1 MTPRQKSLWHYLEG
15 LYERCSRRE
24 LVSPDPLQFL
34 YRYEAPEDREI
45 AALVASSLAYGR
57 VAMILKSAG
66 VVLDALGAS
75 PRAALEHYGEEHWR
89 EVFAAFRHRFTDGAD
104 VAALL
109 EGVRRVLSRWDSLG
123 ACMLA
128 ARRECGTLAGALDFL
143 IAALENGQSNSLL
156 CRPQR
161 GSACKRHFLM
171 LRWLIRCDEVDP
183 GGWIGFDPAE
193 LIVPLDTHMYAV
205 CRSLRFTKR
214 KAADLKTA
222 QEVTQAF
229 ACLSPRDPVRY
240 DFVLTRFGIRADMEQ
255 EALLAECRRRT
266 TTGRIETK

>member
-1 MTPRQKSLWHYLEG
+1 MTPRQKSLGLYLEE
-15 LYERCSRRE
+15 LYERCNRRE

-57 VAMILKSAG
+57 VATILKS
-66 VVLDALGAS
+66 VETVLGALGPS
-75 PRAALEHYGEEHWR
+75 PRAAVERYGEEHWR
-89 EVFAAFRHRFTDGAD
+89 EVFASFRHRFTDGAD

-109 EGVRRVLSRWDSLG
+109 GGARSVVSRWGSLG
-123 ACMLA
+123 ACLIS
-128 ARRECGTLAGALDFL
+128 ARRECGSLTGALDFL
-143 IAALENGQSNSLL
+143 IAVLENGRPSSLL

-171 LRWLIRCDEVDP
+171 LRWLVRRDEVDP
-183 GGWIGFDPAE
+183 GGWDGLDPAE

-205 CRSLRFTKR
+205 CRSLRFTR
-214 KAADLKTA
+214 RRAADLKTA

-229 ACLSPRDPVRY
+229 ARLSPRDPTRY
-240 DFVLTRFGIRADMEQ
+240 DFALTRFGIRADMEQ
-255 EALLAECRRRT
+255 EALLAECRARSTKERV
-266 TTGRIETK
+266 ETK

>member
-1 MTPRQKSLWHYLEG
+1 MTPRHKRLALYLEE
-15 LYERCSRRE
+15 LYERCNRRE

-57 VAMILKSAG
+57 VATILKSVGA
-66 VVLDALGAS
+66 VLEAFGPS
-75 PRAALEHYGEEHWR
+75 PRAAVERYGEEHWR
-89 EVFAAFRHRFTDGAD
+89 DVFASFRHRFTDGAD

-109 EGVRRVLSRWDSLG
+109 GGARRVVSRWGSLG
-123 ACMLA
+123 GRLLS
-128 ARRECGTLAGALDFL
+128 ARRECGSLTGALDSL
-143 IAALENGQSNSLL
+143 VAELENGRPSSLL
-156 CRPQR
+156 SRPQR

-171 LRWLIRCDEVDP
+171 LRWLVRRDEVDP
-183 GGWIGFDPAE
+183 GGWSGLDPAE

-205 CRSLRFTKR
+205 CRSLRFTRR

-222 QEVTQAF
+222 LEATRAF
-229 ACLSPRDPVRY
+229 ARLSPCDPTRY

-255 EALLAECRRRT
+255 EALLAECRARST
-266 TTGRIETK
+266 TERIETE